1 MSSSK
6 QQVYKASD
14 TSLHSGKYYYF
25 VETRQKVPGQTIYDK
40 DSKKQIPNPNFN
52 LSDYDVVDKPP
63 ARRRNTPSSSVNPTE
78 TTIHHKF
85 TAPQL
90 NDALSNFP
98 DIHVS
103 TVARAYFR
111 RNSSSIQD
119 VINKITSIRQE
130 NPSVNFISYSP
141 TKNQLLLSHR
151 NLNYNIPTPE
161 Q

>member
-1 MSSSK
+1 MSVPK

-25 VETRQKVPGQTIYDK
+25 VETRQKVPGQTVYDK
-40 DSKKQIPNPNFN
+40 ETKKQVPNNKFDI
-52 LSDYDVVDKPP
+52 SMYEVVDKPLT
-63 ARRRNTPSSSVNPTE
+63 RRKSPLSSVAPSE
-78 TTIHHKF
+78 VTIQHKF

-90 NDALSNFP
+90 DEVLSNFP

-103 TVARAYFR
+103 TIARAFFR
-111 RNSSSIQD
+111 RSSSSIQD
-119 VINKITSIRQE
+119 VIDKLNTIKRE
-130 NPSVNFISYSP
+130 NPTVNFISYSP

-151 NLNYNIPTPE
+151 NLNYNINNPN